1 MNELRQNNPNSLSRH
16 ERLFLYNQY
25 KILEALYPGEAEYYS
40 VKREALEYGYE
51 IEYDLDTME
60 FISKEVMTR
69 EESIEVWDTFDMFD
83 SFKISAEKGKFT
95 DWLSKQHPS
104 SFAGYDGNNETKFWL
119 FARFTIQRLKR
130 FEYLELSKQPDP
142 FNSPIRMRD
151 TYKRM
156 LDKWK
161 PLGFS
166 KWQSLTQ
173 EDIKLI
179 LLKD

>member
-69 EESIEVWDTFDMFD
+69 E
-83 SFKISAEKGKFT
+83 
-95 DWLSKQHPS
+95 
-104 SFAGYDGNNETKFWL
+104 
-119 FARFTIQRLKR
+119 
-130 FEYLELSKQPDP
+130 
-142 FNSPIRMRD
+142 
-151 TYKRM
+151 
-156 LDKWK
+156 
-161 PLGFS
+161 
-166 KWQSLTQ
+166 
-173 EDIKLI
+173 
-179 LLKD
+179 